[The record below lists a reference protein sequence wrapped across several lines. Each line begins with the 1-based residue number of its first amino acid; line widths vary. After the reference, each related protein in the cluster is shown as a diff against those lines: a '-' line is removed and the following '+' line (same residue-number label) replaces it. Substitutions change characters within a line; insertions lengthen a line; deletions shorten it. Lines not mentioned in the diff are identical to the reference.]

1 MAVPIV
7 RRESW
12 MAEGACRDYI
22 EQHGL
27 EVWRKHW
34 FPDRYEG
41 FHTSIA
47 KKVCES
53 CPVIAQCLD
62 YAIEFD
68 CTGIWGNTSGR
79 ERRKIRA
86 ERAGHKPSERWT
98 DRNLQPCGTYAAYRR
113 HLARGEEPCVQC
125 KAERARLQ
133 QDRRPSRAKE
143 RMASR
148 AKPR

>member
-1 MAVPIV
+1 VAVPIV

-27 EVWRKHW
+27 ELWRKHW

-47 KKVCES
+47 KKVCQS

-68 CTGIWGNTSGR
+68 CIGVWGATSGK
-79 ERRKIRA
+79 ERRKIKA
-86 ERAGHKPSERWT
+86 ERANHKPSERWT

-113 HLARGEEPCVQC
+113 HLARDQEPC
-125 KAERARLQ
+125 AECRAARARLQ
-133 QDRRPSRAKE
+133 QDRRPSRAKQ
-143 RMASR
+143 R
-148 AKPR
+148 